1 MHISEIINKLKLVKY
16 FIFDLDGVLLLGNE
30 TDESMEE
37 TFMSIDGFAQKLSRN
52 GYKMAIFSGREMNET
67 VKRLESGGIIS
78 VHLSIDKVRLCDKL
92 IEKENLEYTNI
103 FYMGDGLFD
112 IPLLQKVGLSSAPFS
127 ARREVK
133 RIVNFIAEGDTTK
146 KILSNLWKLIKKTK
160 EQN

>member
-1 MHISEIINKLKLVKY
+1 MHLTDIINKLKLVKY

-37 TFMSIDGFAQKLSRN
+37 TFLSIDEFARKLHLN
-52 GYKMAIFSGREMNET
+52 GYKMAIFSGREMDET

-92 IEKENLEYTNI
+92 IENENLEYTNI

-112 IPLLQKVGLSSAPFS
+112 IPLLQKAGLSSAPFT

-133 RIVNFIAEGDTTK
+133 RIVSFIAEGDTTNK
-146 KILSNLWKLIKKTK
+146 LLSNLWKLIKKTK